1 MEADPNINYE
11 VHRIPEEARIRGLAK
26 NVVGKLRGK
35 KTPKIQRKLKSVGV
49 NALIPGDSSQQEV
62 KMLALEQF
70 RQLQAARKAAAEGKA
85 KEAKEA
91 LVHSQIQGLRN
102 PVAVD
107 EAGRLGG
114 TGLSPELRNKLRAA
128 QSAARPAARPASPPQ
143 PAAQLSLSA
152 ANEKRAKAVRNY
164 LQSGQK
170 SRRRSVYLQS
180 NDEEEVPGSGENVS
194 INQKGM
200 ANQNKPANA
209 VAAGNAAASAAANAG
224 APAAAAEAVAPAVA
238 NAVAAAAPGQ
248 EAPAAA
254 AAAEQAVVEAGGS
267 IEQAAAA
274 SEAAAAN
281 ANGGAPSAAV
291 QAEAANLL
299 ASLEGQGNAG
309 AAAGAAAEASGA
321 PPAAVEAA
329 ASAAGSGASPAAV
342 KNAVRNAGGNAGQAT
357 AAAAASAAANA
368 NSAASLNELSPVLPP
383 LASPGAGVVANAP
396 AILGA
401 ASAAAAA
408 PAVIPGPPTSPNTPV
423 AGGVPCPP
431 VGLPPGKYA
440 ADVARTMSGETT
452 VTFKYTGAL
461 GSSWSMPK
469 FGLRSGKGKTTKEQV
484 DDEPKA
490 WTWKGVNFGKW
501 LSGLKGFSIDLSP
514 LLLALQAAAG
524 VAGGGIAG
532 AAVVAAGGVASGLYV
547 IGSGMVLIGLAFAGA
562 FQALAGFDF
571 KRLYPGITLA
581 NVFGIG
587 TDPRMKKLAKAIS
600 EYQTLNK
607 QGIQQVVNA
616 AKQARSSRFSNN
628 AAVQNRVEA
637 EIKTVKRLLAG
648 KQGDIKAAAK
658 ELAREIADDLF
669 NKLDKDQQA
678 AVDAQLAP
686 MQPVSALPNV
696 GGRNLTV
703 NRQQSAA
710 INEIKDDFTE
720 LNILVEKMYL
730 GAAALGN
737 VPEAQYPMAK
747 AEAIRTAYAQFLKDV
762 QVLDELQVL
771 AQGSNAKASVNKMWN
786 KTQKYRS
793 NAASYGR
800 AAQQGLSG
808 FGSRLGSMFTR
819 KTNAS
824 KPNSSGYV
832 PGPIGS
838 NRYSAANRAANMAA
852 VVPPK
857 KGFFGRLSNSLKS
870 AFSRKPSAAVQK
882 LTAAPANGQ
891 NNGSFNKVNP
901 MRNAFTSPQAAPAGE
916 RSYVQPRASV
926 PQAPSRGFFGRIRNT
941 LGVPRGLTLKKGKE
955 GNYSGFGRNVP
966 ETENAGENQNPFGL
980 TQGAGNAYEALNRAN
995 AEGKRRKRKTQKRKA
1010 GRR

>member
-1 MEADPNINYE
+1 MDNGFNTNEEVKRLDP
-11 VHRIPEEARIRGLAK
+11 RGE
-26 NVVGKLRGK
+26 LRSKAQKVIHGLHGK
-35 KTPKIQRKLKSVGV
+35 KSPKIQHVGKPIKNPV
-49 NALIPGDSSQQEV
+49 ILVAEKIGEGIKKVINGVSTLIPGDSSQQEV
-62 KMLALEQF
+62 KMSALEQF

-91 LVHSQIQGLRN
+91 LVHSQIQGLRGST
-102 PVAVD
+102 VSVD
-107 EAGRLGG
+107 EAGRLAG
-114 TGLSPELRNKLRAA
+114 TGLSQGVRNKLRAA
-128 QSAARPAARPASPPQ
+128 QSAKATAARPAARPASPPQ
-143 PAAQLSLSA
+143 PATQLSLSA

-164 LQSGQK
+164 LAAGKSTTRKGK
-170 SRRRSVYLQS
+170 RSRRNNFNGPDPIL
-180 NDEEEVPGSGENVS
+180 EAPGSEENVS
-194 INQKGM
+194 NNQKGM
-200 ANQNKPANA
+200 ANQTNPTGA
-209 VAAGNAAASAAANAG
+209 VVAGAAASNAAAEAGLPPAAANAVQN
-224 APAAAAEAVAPAVA
+224 AVQNAVA
-238 NAVAAAAPGQ
+238 NAPPGQ
-248 EAPAAA
+248 EASVAA
-254 AAAEQAVVEAGGS
+254 AAAEQSVVASGGTT
-267 IEQAAAA
+267 EQAAVA
-274 SEAAAAN
+274 SEAAVAN
-281 ANGGAPSAAV
+281 VNGSTPSAAV
-291 QAEAANLL
+291 QEEAASLL
-299 ASLEGQGNAG
+299 AGLEGQGNAT
-309 AAAGAAAEASGA
+309 ASTSN
-321 PPAAVEAA
+321 
-329 ASAAGSGASPAAV
+329 ASA
-342 KNAVRNAGGNAGQAT
+342 
-357 AAAAASAAANA
+357 
-368 NSAASLNELSPVLPP
+368 AASLNELSPVLPP
-383 LASPGAGVVANAP
+383 QPAPGAGVVANAP
-396 AILGA
+396 AILNA

-423 AGGVPCPP
+423 AGGAPCPP
-431 VGLPPGKYA
+431 VGLAPGTY
-440 ADVARTMSGETT
+440 TTT
-452 VTFKYTGAL
+452 VQATMGGDTVATFKRTGDL
-461 GSSWSMPK
+461 SKGSSWSMPK
-469 FGLRSGKGKTTKEQV
+469 FSLRSGKGKTPKEQV
-484 DDEPKA
+484 DEEPKA
-490 WTWKGVNFGKW
+490 WTWKGVNFGKM

-524 VAGGGIAG
+524 VVGGGIAG
-532 AAVVAAGGVASGLYV
+532 AAIAGAAGVASGLYV

-562 FQALAGFDF
+562 FQAVAGFDF
-571 KRLYPGITLA
+571 KKLYPGITLA

-658 ELAREIADDLF
+658 DLAREIADDLF
-669 NKLDKDQQA
+669 NKLSKEQQD
-678 AVDAQLAP
+678 AVDTQLAP
-686 MQPVSALPNV
+686 LQPVSALPNV

-720 LNILVEKMYL
+720 LNVLVEKMYL

-762 QVLDELQVL
+762 QVLDELQAL

-819 KTNAS
+819 KVNAS

-832 PGPIGS
+832 PGVVGS
-838 NRYSAANRAANMAA
+838 NRYTNANRAAQQVALADAA
-852 VVPPK
+852 KPK
-857 KGFFGRLSNSLKS
+857 KGFFGRLGNSLKS
-870 AFSRKPSAAVQK
+870 AFSRKPSAAVQR

-891 NNGSFNKVNP
+891 INNRFTLNNP
-901 MRNAFTSPQAAPAGE
+901 MVKPQGPPGAPLPSVTGRPTQQLPSPSAGAIQPA
-916 RSYVQPRASV
+916 
-926 PQAPSRGFFGRIRNT
+926 SRGFFGRIRNT